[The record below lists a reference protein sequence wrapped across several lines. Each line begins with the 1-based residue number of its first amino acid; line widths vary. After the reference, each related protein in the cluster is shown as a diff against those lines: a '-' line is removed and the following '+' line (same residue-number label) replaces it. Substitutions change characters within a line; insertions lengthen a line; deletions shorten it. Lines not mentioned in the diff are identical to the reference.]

1 MKYSDFELWQNIQQH
16 PDFSNFSGTGSD
28 LRDKNKENP
37 GLSINLDIGQWY
49 DHNSGKGGGLFELA
63 KSLNV
68 LPEKE
73 KKIPTPNEI
82 WKNSK
87 RNDETVKFYF
97 TQGRSIPENH
107 YSDIFY
113 LFREDHYN
121 GRHVIHPY
129 NSVDGWQSELTGK
142 PFDVPR
148 IQRIWFDSSG
158 HKTAKKHLGK
168 TEKNPVCFPIPPHN
182 KNRESKKAVILE
194 GIENALSIR
203 VHYSDSWFFM
213 AINKDGLKLLPKFME
228 KFEEVLI
235 LADHDFDKETYPDKS
250 THPSPDKTGQAEA
263 WRLSM
268 ILNNQAN
275 TLGKQNFSCKA
286 VMPGQVG
293 IDTNDSL
300 RAAQLPE
307 FIDGLIDI
315 PEKFR
320 SIEEKTENR
329 TELVVLTL
337 EELLK
342 RETPP
347 RQNLLSPWLPS
358 QGLCMI
364 YAYRETGKTWVALS
378 IAYAVASGGRFL
390 NWHAEKAAGVLYIDG
405 EMPFVQLKER
415 LATIVL
421 SEETEIQAPLEFI
434 TPDVQEFGIP
444 DLSTLAGQERID
456 KLITE
461 ETKLIVMDNLSTL
474 IRTGKENEG
483 ESWLPVQ
490 GWALRLRRR
499 GISVL
504 FIHHAGKG
512 GQQRGTSRREDVLDT
527 VIALRQPTDNTSDK
541 GAYFEIH
548 FEKSRGLYGDEVN
561 PFEARL
567 ETHED
572 NNGIKT
578 INWTYKT
585 LEDSTREKVK
595 RYLDD
600 KWTQKDIADQL
611 GIKKS
616 TVNYHVKK
624 LRDAGLID

>member
-1 MKYSDFELWQNIQQH
+1 
-16 PDFSNFSGTGSD
+16 
-28 LRDKNKENP
+28 
-37 GLSINLDIGQWY
+37 
-49 DHNSGKGGGLFELA
+49 
-63 KSLNV
+63 
-68 LPEKE
+68 
-73 KKIPTPNEI
+73 
-82 WKNSK
+82 
-87 RNDETVKFYF
+87 
-97 TQGRSIPENH
+97 
-107 YSDIFY
+107 
-113 LFREDHYN
+113 
-121 GRHVIHPY
+121 
-129 NSVDGWQSELTGK
+129 
-142 PFDVPR
+142 
-148 IQRIWFDSSG
+148 
-158 HKTAKKHLGK
+158 
-168 TEKNPVCFPIPPHN
+168 
-182 KNRESKKAVILE
+182 
-194 GIENALSIR
+194 
-203 VHYSDSWFFM
+203 
-213 AINKDGLKLLPKFME
+213 
-228 KFEEVLI
+228 
-235 LADHDFDKETYPDKS
+235 
-250 THPSPDKTGQAEA
+250 
-263 WRLSM
+263 
-268 ILNNQAN
+268 
-275 TLGKQNFSCKA
+275 
-286 VMPGQVG
+286 
-293 IDTNDSL
+293 

-527 VIALRQPTDNTSDK
+527 VIALRQPTDYTSDK

-548 FEKSRGLYGDEVN
+548 FEKSRGLYGDEVK

-572 NNGIKT
+572 NHGIKT
-578 INWTYKT
+578 IKWIHKN

-600 KWTQKDIADQL
+600 KWTQKDIADEL